1 MIKILY
7 AASNNYYSSLQLI
20 RIINSIK
27 ELPVIIKVAAYKKSS
42 PKNISIDWTLDS
54 LLNINKPELLSIDN
68 DNFIIYYEQIKDF
81 NPDLIISDLEYFT
94 SHIANLLNKPLW
106 QCNSTLINMALT
118 KAEKYD
124 LGIFKKYAIYFNKT
138 PVNVQKII
146 NIIDNS
152 DKNFIYSHF
161 GDTTKPLE
169 IKQNFQWLRPYYKLG
184 KNNLLCKHNIVAALP
199 DSNKFIINFL
209 NKYSDTV
216 IFTNNH
222 NEKYNNI
229 LNKDINNNDEYSCNL
244 HNSQIF
250 ACEGQTTFLAD
261 AFYNKKISVIYPN
274 YLSLECLINKTLSD
288 YLELSYDD
296 INFNYHGFDVNL
308 NSNIKF
314 LHEEILFFI
323 KNDNNF
329 KSQIYS

>member
-68 DNFIIYYEQIKDF
+68 DNFIIYYDQIKNF

-106 QCNSTLINMALT
+106 QCSSTLINIALT
-118 KAEKYD
+118 KSQKYD
-124 LGIFKKYAIYFNKT
+124 LGIFKKYAIYLNKT

-152 DKNFIYSHF
+152 NKNFIYSHF
-161 GDTTKPLE
+161 GDTMKPLE

-199 DSNKFIINFL
+199 DSNKFIINSL
-209 NKYSDTV
+209 SKYQDSI

-229 LNKDINNNDEYSCNL
+229 LNKDINNDIEYSCNL
-244 HNSQIF
+244 HNSNIF
-250 ACEGQTTFLAD
+250 VCEGQTTFLSD
-261 AFYNKKISVIYPN
+261 AFYNKKTSVIYPN
-274 YLSLECLINKTLSD
+274 YLSPESLINKTLSD
-288 YLELSYDD
+288 YLKLSYDD
-296 INFNYHGFDVNL
+296 INFDYPDLSLNL
-308 NSNIKF
+308 DSKIKF

-323 KNDNNF
+323 KENENDI
-329 KSQIYS
+329 KS